1 VKEKVNG
8 RNINLVFSEK
18 IKERIE
24 SDAWD
29 REIASRV
36 LSAIRRRKRRLIAA
50 SSLTS
55 LATAAMIV
63 LALIFTLHEP
73 TTSHEI
79 DQLISLQLDGTYRSV
94 FNKSYR
100 ENLPSILSSKLPSD
114 DIDTL
119 IDETLTMR

>member
-1 VKEKVNG
+1 MNG
-8 RNINLVFSEK
+8 RNINLIFSEK
-18 IKERIE
+18 IKERLE
-24 SDAWD
+24 SDTWD
-29 REIASRV
+29 REITSRV
-36 LSAIRRRKRRLIAA
+36 LSAIRRKKRRLIAA
-50 SSLTS
+50 SLLTS

-63 LALIFTLHEP
+63 LAFTFTLHTP
-73 TTSHEI
+73 TTSHAI

-100 ENLPSILSSKLPSD
+100 ESLPSILSNKLPSD

>member
-8 RNINLVFSEK
+8 RNIGLVFSEK
-18 IKERIE
+18 IKERNE
-24 SDAWD
+24 SDTWD

-36 LSAIRRRKRRLIAA
+36 LSVMRRRRRRLIAA

-55 LATAAMIV
+55 LAMAATIV
-63 LALIFTLHEP
+63 VAFIFTLHKP
-73 TTSHEI
+73 TTSHAI

-100 ENLPSILSSKLPSD
+100 ESLPSILSNELPSD

>member
-1 VKEKVNG
+1 VREKVNG
-8 RNINLVFSEK
+8 RNIDLVFSEK

-24 SDAWD
+24 SNTWD

-36 LSAIRRRKRRLIAA
+36 LSAIKRRRRRLITA

-55 LATAAMIV
+55 LATAATIV
-63 LALIFTLHEP
+63 LAFIFTLHKP
-73 TTSHEI
+73 TTSYEI

-94 FNKSYR
+94 FNKGYHES
-100 ENLPSILSSKLPSD
+100 LPSILSNKLPSD
-114 DIDTL
+114 DIDAL